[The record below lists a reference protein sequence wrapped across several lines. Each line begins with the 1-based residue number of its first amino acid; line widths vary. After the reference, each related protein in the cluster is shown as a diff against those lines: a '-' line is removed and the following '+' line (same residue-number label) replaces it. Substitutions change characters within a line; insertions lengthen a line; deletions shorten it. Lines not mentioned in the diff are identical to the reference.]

1 MEVTKWKSLFLFRV
15 GMALLGTLAGAVACS
30 DNSTPTA
37 PTNDAPNLAPARP
50 TQTGPLNF
58 VFTAANPAVI
68 SGLNTVGTFVGT
80 VTITRFA
87 TDAAGNLIAI
97 GTATG
102 TAVINGVT
110 TTFIN
115 TAFSSIVTP
124 LQQRCPI
131 LQLDIGRIFLDLLGL
146 QVDIAPISV
155 DITAVAGPGNLL
167 GNLLCALVHIL
178 DQNPLAAL
186 VGQLLAQINAILGA
200 L

>member
-1 MEVTKWKSLFLFRV
+1 MQLRH
-15 GMALLGTLAGAVACS
+15 LLATLALAGAVACS
-30 DNSTPTA
+30 DANGPTVPPNVA
-37 PTNDAPNLAPARP
+37 DDPTTAAARP

-58 VFTAANPAVI
+58 VFTAAQPAII
-68 SGLNTVGTFVGT
+68 SGIGTTGTFVGT

-102 TAVINGVT
+102 TAVVNGVT
-110 TTFIN
+110 TTLTN
-115 TAFSSIVTP
+115 AAFSSIVTP

-146 QVDIAPISV
+146 EVDIAPISV

-167 GNLLCALVHIL
+167 GNLLCALVGLL
-178 DQNPLAAL
+178 DQNPLAAG
-186 VGQLLAQINAILGA
+186 VAALLAQINAILGA